1 MLLVQWLRE
10 AEDDLVEIVSFI
22 TEHDDA
28 AAQRLKDAIES
39 TASRIPEHPYLY
51 RPGVVPGTREIVVH
65 PNYIV
70 VYRIT
75 SACVEIVNV
84 LHARQEYP

>member
-22 TEHDDA
+22 ADRDEI
-28 AAQRLKDAIES
+28 AAQRLKDAIEFA
-39 TASRIPEHPYLY
+39 ASRVPEHPYLY
-51 RPGVVPGTREIVVH
+51 RLGVVPGTREIVVH

-70 VYRIT
+70 VYRIAST
-75 SACVEIVNV
+75 CVEIVNV
-84 LHARQEYP
+84 VHARQEYP